1 MSGRRRGPNR
11 NGLFFTTLFLCCTMA
26 SYAQVSLGN
35 GDQGASSTPQLIED
49 PEQIVETAFTSFVST
64 AEGLFERALEQQESV
79 PENKKSMLQ
88 ESIGKEVAGF
98 KNAVRAAVIEMQ
110 GDGIITLSEIS
121 GRLEELRYEHLTRI
135 EEQLKAE
142 LTGERPPPK
151 FEESEGLDSYTGELL
166 RYTLVERNS
175 PLTWGLLLGA
185 ILLGVIMAGL
195 LSVGLKRT
203 AKALGNKKSSVL
215 STLAHSLRGPL
226 YLVATMIGVATG
238 LHWIWMPIAVADVVW
253 IFVRLAFVLG
263 VFWFFWNLAGAM
275 ASIVGWAAA
284 RTRTRLDNQMV
295 DFCRRGF
302 RLCTLVIF
310 VLFITE
316 VMFDTDFRG
325 LLAGI
330 GIAGLAVTLA
340 SQDTLKNLI
349 GFFTIY
355 ADTPFRMGDYV
366 AYKQYFGPIEE
377 IGFRSTTL
385 RTLEGHLV
393 SIPNAEMV
401 KETIENVS
409 ARRGIRMKFY
419 VDIVYATSPAK
430 IREAVKIAADIVAK
444 YEGRTD
450 DDSPHVF
457 FESFG
462 DSSYRIY
469 IQYYYEPAKYWE
481 AFEDGTE
488 VKCQLI
494 EQYEAAGIE
503 FAFPTRTLYLEGQES
518 FLEGRESA
526 PDPELEKPSTP
537 KKMEPPSEDVPGE
550 PVEEDDGDGDDGGEA
565 R

>member
-1 MSGRRRGPNR
+1 M
-11 NGLFFTTLFLCCTMA
+11 TCE
-26 SYAQVSLGN
+26 AQVSLGN
-35 GDQGASSTPQLIED
+35 GDDGPSSPPYLIENPD
-49 PEQIVETAFTSFVST
+49 QIVETAFGSFVTT
-64 AEGLFERALEQQESV
+64 AQDLFDRALAKQEAV
-79 PENKKSMLQ
+79 PENKKAMLQ
-88 ESIGKEVAGF
+88 ESIGMEVAGF
-98 KNAVRAAVIEMQ
+98 KKAVRAAVVEMQ

-142 LTGERPPPK
+142 LTGERPPPE
-151 FEESEGLDSYTGELL
+151 FEASEGLDNYTGELL
-166 RYTLVERNS
+166 RYTLLERNS
-175 PLTWGLLLGA
+175 PLAWALLLGA
-185 ILLGVIMAGL
+185 IILGVVVAGL
-195 LSVGLKRT
+195 LSIGLKR
-203 AKALGNKKSSVL
+203 AASALGNRRASVL
-215 STLAHSLRGPL
+215 STLAHSLRGPM
-226 YLVATMIGVATG
+226 YLVATMIGVSTG
-238 LHWIWMPIAVADVVW
+238 LHWIWMPITVADVVW
-253 IFVRLAFVLG
+253 VLVRLTFVLG
-263 VFWFFWNLAGAM
+263 IFWFFWNLAGAM
-275 ASIVGWAAA
+275 ASVVGWAAA

-355 ADTPFRMGDYV
+355 ADTPFRLGDYV
-366 AYKQYFGPIEE
+366 AYKEYFGPIEE

-419 VDIVYATSPAK
+419 VDIVYATPPAK
-430 IREAVKIAADIVAK
+430 IREAVKIAAHIIEK

-457 FESFG
+457 FEEFG

-488 VKCQLI
+488 VKCQII

-518 FLEGRESA
+518 FLEGKEST
-526 PDPELEKPSTP
+526 PPPSSEDPETPEKTES
-537 KKMEPPSEDVPGE
+537 PSEEVPGA
-550 PVEEDDGDGDDGGEA
+550 PVEDDDNGDDDGGEDGEA